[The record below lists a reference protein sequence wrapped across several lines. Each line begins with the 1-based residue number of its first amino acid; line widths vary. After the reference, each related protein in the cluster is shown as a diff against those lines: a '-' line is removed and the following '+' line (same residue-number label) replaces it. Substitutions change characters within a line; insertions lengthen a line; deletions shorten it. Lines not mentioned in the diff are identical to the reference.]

1 MRHLI
6 DSLDLSVAEIQE
18 ILDLADRIAADPAA
32 YAHCA
37 DGKIL
42 ATLFYEPSTRTR
54 LSFETAMLNLGGRTL
69 GFAGAE
75 QCSATKGETV
85 ADTARVISCYADIIA
100 MRHPKEGAPLRASM
114 YSKIPVIN
122 AGDGGHNHP
131 TQTMIDLLTIRQRK
145 GRLDHLKVG
154 FCGDLKFGRTVHSLV
169 NSLVRYPGNEF
180 YFISPEEL
188 KVPDYLVE
196 DTLKP
201 ANAPYHEVTGL
212 EDTLPE
218 LDVLYMT
225 RVQKERFFN
234 EEDYIRLKDIYIL
247 DQEKLNLAKADM
259 PVLHPLPRVDEIA
272 TEVDADPRA
281 AYFQQVLNGKFIRM
295 ALILSLLDLT
305 DPVTGKKV
313 LVC

>member
-6 DSLDLSVAEIQE
+6 DSLDLSVAETQE

-85 ADTARVISCYADIIA
+85 ADTARVVSCYADIIA

-114 YSKIPVIN
+114 YSRIPVIN

-131 TQTMIDLLTIRQRK
+131 TQTLIDLLTIRQRK
-145 GRLDHLKVG
+145 GHLDHLKIG

-201 ANAPYHEVTGL
+201 ANAPYHEVSSL
-212 EDTLPE
+212 EETLPE

-272 TEVDADPRA
+272 PEVDADPRA